1 MTTACPNAHDMSA
14 GDSRAPLA
22 AASSPS
28 GGTEFPMRVIVD
40 ATDGLDGLMR
50 VAMMLRARRY
60 RVRNLN
66 FHEGV
71 VAGEVRA
78 TVLVTASEVELLLSR
93 LRRITVVTSARWDE
107 PAT

>member
-1 MTTACPNAHDMSA
+1 MTTAYPCAHDMSV

-28 GGTEFPMRVIVD
+28 GGAEFPMRVIVD
-40 ATDGLDGLMR
+40 ATDGLDGLIR

-71 VAGEVRA
+71 MAGEVRA
-78 TVLVTASEVELLLSR
+78 TVLTTASEAELLLRR
-93 LRRITVVTSARWDE
+93 LRRITVVTRARWDE